1 MVGVGHD
8 GLVSG
13 RAPTGTYAGRTAVAR
28 RAERRA
34 RLVAA
39 AREIWGDDGW
49 GAVTMR
55 GVCGR
60 AGLVDRYFY
69 ESFADTDELLLAVWD
84 AERDALVGAVVA
96 AFVSGG
102 DGSLPESLQAAISAV
117 VERFR
122 DEPVCARV
130 VLGDHSGSTVL
141 EARRRET
148 VGTFIEL
155 LVQWVAPRL
164 PDDTDLNALRMS
176 TIMGVGGFAELIA
189 SWNAR
194 ELGVDA
200 ERIAQHATSVA
211 SSLLGGYLP
220 VA

>member
-1 MVGVGHD
+1 
-8 GLVSG
+8 
-13 RAPTGTYAGRTAVAR
+13 
-28 RAERRA
+28 
-34 RLVAA
+34 
-39 AREIWGDDGW
+39 
-49 GAVTMR
+49 MR

-84 AERDALVGAVVA
+84 AERDNLVGAVVA
-96 AFVSGG
+96 AFASGG
-102 DGSLPESLQAAISAV
+102 DGSLPGALRAAISAV

-130 VLGDHSGSTVL
+130 VLGDHSGSSVL

-148 VGTFIEL
+148 IGTFIEL

-164 PDDTDLNALRMS
+164 PAGTDLDALRMS

-189 SWNAR
+189 AWNAR
-194 ELGVDA
+194 EIRVDA
-200 ERIAQHATSVA
+200 ARVAEHATSVA
-211 SSLLGGYLP
+211 SSLVGRY
-220 VA
+220 VSVS